1 MFSFGD
7 KDKEK
12 LKENMEQIKE
22 MVDNGDVPENS
33 QQEPEEQ
40 LDESQVDS
48 STLDEQSLEEDFE
61 NQDFSQDDNFDQGWE
76 PAETN
81 GRNQKTTAPENNNS
95 ETTSTQNFGNNP
107 PAEQQDTSQSQDKIE
122 RFEEVAEQTSSFDEP
137 KPAQQPQNNQQS
149 QEESFD
155 QKFSGQRTNSSN
167 QGSSSQTSSS
177 STPSAPSND
186 NIPKP
191 PETKEIEVP
200 EIEKGPLFLK
210 RQKFRKARQMVEEMR
225 YLSDQIQGTLNNL
238 ESGIQEDQK
247 IEKDIRNMLHE
258 FESSREEVQG
268 IISPGE
274 E

>member
-22 MVDNGDVPENS
+22 MVDNGDVPEEGS
-33 QQEPEEQ
+33 QQPA
-40 LDESQVDS
+40 DELNDGMS
-48 STLDEQSLEEDFE
+48 SENLSDNESLEDDFE
-61 NQDFSQDDNFDQGWE
+61 SQDFSQNDDFDQGWE
-76 PAETN
+76 PAEQN
-81 GRNQKTTAPENNNS
+81 NQSQRSDTGHNNNQ
-95 ETTSTQNFGNNP
+95 TQSTQNFGDEP
-107 PAEQQDTSQSQDKIE
+107 SSGQPQGSGSEEKLE
-122 RFEEVAEQTSSFDEP
+122 RFEEAAEQKSQSFDEP
-137 KPAQQPQNNQQS
+137 AQQNQQPQGD
-149 QEESFD
+149 SFD
-155 QKFSGQRTNSSN
+155 QRFGARESDSSN
-167 QGSSSQTSSS
+167 QDNSSR
-177 STPSAPSND
+177 TPSAPSND

-225 YLSDQIQGTLNNL
+225 YLSDQIQGTLNSL
-238 ESGIQEDQK
+238 ESGIQEDQN
-247 IEKDIRNMLHE
+247 IEKNIRNMLHE